1 MWEYLIP
8 ALTILLTIIT
18 SILGYYQFI
27 RKKIEEE
34 ALDAINK
41 AEDTDK
47 IGKEKLQ
54 DAVETVYSL
63 LPPVAK
69 PFVSKQFIE
78 MVIQQVFDKV
88 EEYAQKQLDKKD

>member
-1 MWEYLIP
+1 MEYI
-8 ALTILLTIIT
+8 LTILSIVCTLVLVII
-18 SILGYYQFI
+18 GYYQFI
-27 RKKIEEE
+27 KKKIEED

-78 MVIQQVFDKV
+78 LIIQQVFDKV
-88 EEYAQKQLDKKD
+88 EEYAQKQLNKK